1 MSKSQ
6 RDKGNRFER
15 EVVNYL
21 KEKGF
26 HDAKRI
32 PLSGSQQGF
41 KGDLIIQR
49 TEDSPS
55 LLGECKCRAS
65 GFKLI
70 YDSIEKDDAN
80 VLFIKHDRKET
91 LVVMKIEDYV
101 NGKF

>member
-70 YDSIEKDDAN
+70 YDYI
-80 VLFIKHDRKET
+80 
-91 LVVMKIEDYV
+91 
-101 NGKF
+101 

>member
-49 TEDSPS
+49 TG
-55 LLGECKCRAS
+55 LHWI
-65 GFKLI
+65 I
-70 YDSIEKDDAN
+70 Y
-80 VLFIKHDRKET
+80 
-91 LVVMKIEDYV
+91 
-101 NGKF
+101 